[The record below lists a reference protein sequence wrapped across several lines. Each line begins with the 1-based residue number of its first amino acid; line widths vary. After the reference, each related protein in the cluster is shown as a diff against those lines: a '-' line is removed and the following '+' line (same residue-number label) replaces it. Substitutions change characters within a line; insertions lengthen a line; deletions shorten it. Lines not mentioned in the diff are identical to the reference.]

1 MPEALTVLL
10 DQNVP
15 RAIAHWLRVRRTRW
29 TIYHTSDVA
38 LSGRPDE
45 EIFAWA
51 QQRHAV
57 IITFDEDFADPHAV
71 RLDRAN
77 ADQNLTFG
85 AGPHRCLGMELGRL
99 TGRLAIRS
107 ILERYPGYRIRRE
120 GVVRYRSKGFVAGWS
135 AMPAVLI

>member
-15 RAIAHWLRVRRTRW
+15 RAITDWLRVHRTQW

-57 IITFDEDFADPHAV
+57 IITFDEDFADQRTFPIGSHAGII
-71 RLDRAN
+71 RLRVWPTSIEETEDALERLLADVPDTELAGALVIIDR
-77 ADQNLTFG
+77 
-85 AGPHRCLGMELGRL
+85 E
-99 TGRLAIRS
+99 AIRV
-107 ILERYPGYRIRRE
+107 RR
-120 GVVRYRSKGFVAGWS
+120 G
-135 AMPAVLI
+135 P